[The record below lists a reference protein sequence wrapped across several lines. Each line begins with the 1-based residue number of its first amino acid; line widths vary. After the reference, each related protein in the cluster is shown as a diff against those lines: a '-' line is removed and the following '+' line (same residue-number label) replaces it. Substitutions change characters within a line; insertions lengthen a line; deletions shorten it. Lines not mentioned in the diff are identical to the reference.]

1 MLNRSSNV
9 AVFENTAI
17 EAESQIYMEREL
29 ILGENLLQIYPEAL
43 SPIIFHGADKFRPTD
58 HQGSSRP
65 NEGGSSSIGY
75 FRETSTGALWVGK
88 VPAFPSE
95 ENNPEIQACLEII
108 SAGIYAYYGVFVP
121 LLTIGKS
128 LPISPKDDWIAIF
141 EEYEIRH
148 STHLLSRWLGRF
160 TPYGKSNNP
169 IIMKQKW
176 QREPTNQFSLMI
188 DNRPIAERG
197 LGKILAIAQ
206 WLNDNDVIGGV
217 TGANIGYEF
226 QTDLNGKLYARTCKI
241 DTGEAFFDF
250 SKREA
255 RQMPS
260 QLRIDRNDPEGVSL
274 SQLPDI
280 TQQEFLLTLHQ
291 IIQTPKTVLKQFF
304 VREGARC
311 LQRQTPYK
319 LVRDTIGSIDNAVA
333 VLQIRRQKLELQ
345 YKEEILLATTRYNQ
359 EISQKKRTIA
369 PSVPKPVYID
379 RIQDENVRSM
389 AGRALFLHTQIE
401 MQQNLHFYVEGDV
414 ISRLNAQ
421 DRTSLTQIFDMF
433 LNQSTDRVLLLLGEA
448 GSGKSA
454 AMQQLVYRLWYQY
467 NQQIA
472 SSQSAVAWL
481 YRLWQP
487 LPQLPI
493 PLFIELKRFTDVTV
507 NQCVERV
514 LQETYHLTQQQIDH
528 HKQETSFLFILDGY
542 DEIGGRPEVN
552 LYHGNRLE
560 EWRRSKIVISCRNT
574 DKMAEK
580 FELFSPGRTNLGLQ
594 IRYLAPFTL
603 AQIQTYIDRQPTVIK
618 AQYHTLLQ
626 QQPNL
631 IQFIE
636 NPLILVLVIKVLP
649 DLISSNG
656 SQAKALTQTALY
668 SAFIQ
673 QWFVKQETRLTLF
686 LGELPAAT
694 IQETFQLFAAN
705 LAFAMIKNKVT
716 IVSEDEASSL
726 HSQQYFTSADEKD
739 AFYARLACPLKFQ
752 ERKYSFIHQSFLEY
766 FAALYMA
773 QQLSLPPLQNQQ
785 EVRDIVNLLKAEKH
799 NPGYKIIWTFLAGL
813 VSTPAYAAGAQ
824 YVWGVLIDL
833 ETDDTPALVTL
844 GVHPQI
850 KKLYKYSLFTR
861 EALLTHFNN
870 PELALPTVLD
880 ILKNKI
886 AHITAWD
893 NICQIKELMHIWDRD
908 YWDGDYVEVDEAS
921 VIARQQYEQQQTQ
934 YQHDRGMLGL
944 VDIKALTVLELLS
957 QIPSWILHLD
967 TIKKRLVDWRGHIC
981 DEAIDSLSRFGIKD
995 ESILNTL
1002 RVLLRYEAVPR
1013 GKDTTSKMFASD
1025 LENDVRREAAI
1036 ALGKL
1041 GASDETTLRSLR
1053 ETLRDNKEHVR
1064 VFAAQT
1070 LGKMRANDEETLN
1083 ALREL
1088 LRETSDHS
1096 YCPHAPVRVAA
1107 VISELGVQDDAVW
1120 EIIRRNRGI
1129 CGHALQVLGEIG
1141 VRDEATLKVIR
1152 SFLTDYD
1159 ERIRE
1164 RASVALEKINIRY
1177 SNARSVVHVPQ
1188 MDIDRNTSN
1197 STESRLGGDINA
1209 IMVCA
1214 LKDLESA
1221 DKYVCRRAAKTIK
1234 HFTPKFH
1241 DIETLRILVKKSDD
1255 IRRSDIEVIYP
1266 INIALLR
1273 IPPRAYAVLPELKSN
1288 ITAQRFF
1295 VISIWLNSSTVLVDI
1310 EKNKI
1315 IIDEQQ
1321 FELPGTIEELGA
1333 FAMQLQGFQ
1342 EELFRLIASPDLS
1355 IILRA
1360 LTQPP
1365 PFTQQVDLYDET
1377 LRYSGVSY

>member
-9 AVFENTAI
+9 AVFENASI
-17 EAESQIYMEREL
+17 EAESQIYTEREL

-43 SPIIFHGADKFRPTD
+43 SPIVFHGADKFRPTD

-65 NEGGSSSIGY
+65 NEGSSYSIGY
-75 FRETSTGALWVGK
+75 FREISTGALWVGK
-88 VPAFPSE
+88 VPAFPSV

-128 LPISPKDDWIAIF
+128 LPISPKDEWIAIF
-141 EEYEIRH
+141 EEDEIRH

-188 DNRPIAERG
+188 DNRPISERG

-206 WLNDNDVIGGV
+206 WLNDNDVIGGD

-241 DTGEAFFDF
+241 DTGEAFGDF
-250 SKREA
+250 SKGEA

-260 QLRIDRNDPEGVSL
+260 QLRLDRNGLECVSL

-291 IIQTPKTVLKQFF
+291 IIQTPKAVLKQFF

-311 LQRQTPYK
+311 LQRQTSY
-319 LVRDTIGSIDNAVA
+319 VRDKIGSIDNAVA
-333 VLQIRRQKLELQ
+333 VLQIRRQKLELL
-345 YKEEILLATTRYNQ
+345 YREGILQAVTRYNR
-359 EISQKKRTIA
+359 EASQKKRTIT

-401 MQQNLHFYVEGDV
+401 MQQNLHFYVEGDG

-493 PLFIELKRFTDVTV
+493 PLLIELKRFTDVTV

-552 LYHGNRLE
+552 LYHGNRLA

-618 AQYHTLLQ
+618 DQYHTLLQ

-649 DLISSNG
+649 DLIASNG

-716 IVSEDEASSL
+716 IISEDEASSL

-739 AFYARLACPLKFQ
+739 AFYARLACPLKLQ

-785 EVRDIVNLLKAEKH
+785 EVRDIVNLLKAERH
-799 NPGYKIIWTFLAGL
+799 NPGYKIIWIFLAGL
-813 VSTPAYAAGAQ
+813 VSTPVYAAGAQ

-850 KKLYKYSLFTR
+850 KKLHKYFQFTR

-870 PELALPTVLD
+870 PELALPPVLD

-995 ESILNTL
+995 ESILNIL
-1002 RVLLRYEAVPR
+1002 RELLRYEAVPR

-1333 FAMQLQGFQ
+1333 FAMHLQDFQ

-1355 IILRA
+1355 VILRS

-1365 PFTQQVDLYDET
+1365 PFTQQLDLYDET
-1377 LRYSGVSY
+1377 LSHSGFSY